1 MKLVFLDVRPC
12 SPTLHP
18 DTYLLIVGRIYPIPM
33 CNPLTRI
40 PNSSVTFF
48 SVTFSVTKMS
58 GQEVGA
64 LNFSLFGLPKQE
76 VGAFLD
82 CTDAWV
88 TRPERPKVVK
98 DVIKQARRAAA

>member
-1 MKLVFLDVRPC
+1 
-12 SPTLHP
+12 
-18 DTYLLIVGRIYPIPM
+18 M

-48 SVTFSVTKMS
+48 SVTFSVTKKP

-82 CTDAWV
+82 CTDAG
-88 TRPERPKVVK
+88 REGRYQAGPKGPK
-98 DVIKQARRAAA
+98 PA